1 MQQRLV
7 RALPTATT
15 VAQAGEIAGYGTRQS
30 TYRAMKSIRRNAVD
44 ILDEIGYGQVK
55 AIQDLREM
63 ADRKVVKHFANK
75 GVVMDSK
82 TDEDHQAGHTPRPE
96 EHPPQCGGERTQFPT
111 LPHLSAVLLP
121 VAQIGEFGITFG
133 CLYPPHLT
141 RIFFK
146 FPNKLLEPRV
156 ADAKL
161 LGPCQAAWPMNAQT
175 AC

>member
-1 MQQRLV
+1 MSDQEKPTGDEPKGRKKRKQVDKKELGPMQQRLV

-111 LPHLSAVLLP
+111 LPHLSAVPLP
-121 VAQIGEFGITFG
+121 VAQIGAHATA
-133 CLYPPHLT
+133 
-141 RIFFK
+141 
-146 FPNKLLEPRV
+146 PR
-156 ADAKL
+156 
-161 LGPCQAAWPMNAQT
+161 
-175 AC
+175 